1 MARLAKE
8 KEREFIGYIRKIITT
23 KPDASSTQVCKVL
36 EENGYKLHY
45 TYVNKLINKIRRER
59 AIRYE
64 NSAVMTA
71 LAEFEDFIKSTSEE
85 LSKIAST
92 SKLDMA
98 RIIALDT
105 RVKHYNMLLDKQ
117 FDAGVFNRKLGV
129 VETRFTNVAKI
140 LKLVKDER
148 TQQRKQIRPADTDGG
163 QGDDQHSEGDGGL

>member
-1 MARLAKE
+1 MPTLSKD
-8 KEREFIGYIRKIITT
+8 KEREFIGYIRKIIVA
-23 KPDASSTQVCKVL
+23 KPDATSAQVCRVL

-45 TYVNKLINKIRRER
+45 TYVNQLINKIRRER

-129 VETRFTNVAKI
+129 IETKYTNVAKI
-140 LKLVKDER
+140 LKLIKDER
-148 TQQRKQIRPADTDGG
+148 SQQRKQIKSADSGGGTDE
-163 QGDDQHSEGDGGL
+163 HRESAS